1 MMIPVKD
8 GKQVETLN
16 NFFRSILERGIVD
29 ALLLPQG
36 LFENG
41 TYAHTLVKDP
51 QKITHAQPF
60 LPVLMN
66 NGGTILSELT
76 SGVNSTRIGA
86 VLRACEIRA
95 LYELSKFNQVDLN
108 NLFIIGV
115 DCLGTM
121 EPSDFAGLV
130 GQKNFTAE
138 QYISALIEGKQDHI
152 RTACRVCPYP
162 RPEDADMN
170 LGFIG
175 TDPAKELFV
184 DCSEEIAD
192 RLDLKK
198 EAPPGEMVKK
208 VDVIRKEKTE
218 LLDKLLSD
226 MKGRFGSVTSLL
238 NQFARCK
245 RCYNC
250 RAECPICF
258 CNECIFL
265 TNIFHHEPND
275 YIRWAERKGVLRMP
289 YDTLLFH
296 LTRLNHM
303 AFSCVGCG
311 QCSSACPNNL
321 PVFELF
327 QYAGKEVQNIF
338 NYAPGQKTED
348 EPPILTFREKELE
361 PL

>member
-1 MMIPVKD
+1 MIPVKD
-8 GKQVETLN
+8 GKQLETLN
-16 NFFRSILERGIVD
+16 TFFRSLLEKGVVE

-36 LFENG
+36 MFKNG
-41 TYAHTLVKDP
+41 TYAHTFVKDP
-51 QKITHAQPF
+51 QKISHSQPF
-60 LPVLMN
+60 VPVLMN
-66 NGGTILSELT
+66 NGGTVLSELT
-76 SGVNSTRIGA
+76 SGINSTKIGA

-95 LYELSKFNQVDLN
+95 LYELSKFNQADLS

-121 EPSDFAGLV
+121 EPSDFAGVV
-130 GQKNFTAE
+130 GQKDFTAE
-138 QYISALIEGKQDHI
+138 KYISGLIEGKQENI

-175 TDPAKELFV
+175 CDPAKELFV
-184 DCSEEIAD
+184 DCSEDVAAKLE
-192 RLDLKK
+192 LKK
-198 EAPPGEMVKK
+198 EAPPEKMVKK
-208 VDVIRKEKTE
+208 VESLRKEKSDRLVKLLADMKKRFGE
-218 LLDKLLSD
+218 VSSLLD
-226 MKGRFGSVTSLL
+226 
-238 NQFARCK
+238 QFARCK

-275 YIRWAERKGVLRMP
+275 YIQWASRKGALRMP

-303 AFSCVGCG
+303 SFSCVGCG

-327 QYAGKEVQNIF
+327 QFVGKEVQKIF
-338 NYAPGQKTED
+338 DYAPGQKNEV
-348 EPPILTFREKELE
+348 EPPILTFHEKELE